1 MKHIIPFLRIN
12 SKEGIYLIEINGR
25 FTDAKI
31 FAQTALQTAID
42 QIQELTDQAF
52 MAGTKVR
59 IMPDYHA
66 GKGCV
71 IGTTIQLQ
79 NRVVPNLVGIDVG
92 CGVFVA
98 QLDVL
103 TVDFAK
109 LDSIIRTHVP
119 SGQEIHMEVSPARQ
133 FLEFEGKQFRASG
146 LKDDYTNLSLG
157 TLGGGNHFIELA
169 KDEEEQHYL
178 LIHTGSRY
186 VGAKV
191 ANWHQKRA
199 YENLRRQDLTEK
211 IAELKRQGREKDIQ
225 PMILAHKEQNPV
237 VPKELAYLEGDYF
250 HDYIHDM
257 KIAQQFA
264 RMNRWTIAETIAK
277 EMGWHFTDT
286 FDTIHNYIDTET
298 MTLRKGAVRANKGEK
313 LVIPMNM
320 RDGSLIC
327 IGKGNAEW
335 NYSAP
340 HGAGRMFSRR
350 AAKKALNMNDFKDT
364 MQGIWTTSVNEETL
378 DEAPMAY
385 KPMTEIISA
394 IGETVDIVKV
404 IKPVYNFKASEA
416 AKPYERKGKADD

>member
-1 MKHIIPFLRIN
+1 M
-12 SKEGIYLIEINGR
+12 IEINGR
-25 FTDAKI
+25 FTNAKI
-31 FAQTALQTAID
+31 FAQTALQTAVD

-79 NRVVPNLVGIDVG
+79 DRVVPNLVGIDVG

-98 QLDVL
+98 QLDVT
-103 TVDFAK
+103 TVDFAQ
-109 LDSIIRTHVP
+109 LDAIIRTYVP
-119 SGQEIHMEVSPARQ
+119 SGQDIHKEVSPSRH
-133 FLEFEGKQFRASG
+133 FVEFEGKQFRASG

-169 KDEEEQHYL
+169 KDEDDQHYL

-199 YENLRRQDLTEK
+199 YDNLRREDLTEK
-211 IAELKRQGREKDIQ
+211 IEALKQQGRHQEIQ
-225 PMILAHKEQNPV
+225 SMIQAYKEQTPF
-237 VPKELAYLEGDYF
+237 VPKDLSYLEGEAF

-277 EMGWHFTDT
+277 QMDWHFTDT

-350 AAKKALNMNDFKDT
+350 AAKKALNMADFKDT

-385 KPMTEIISA
+385 KPMIEITSA
-394 IGETVDIVKV
+394 IVETVDIVKV

-416 AKPYERKGKADD
+416 AKPFERKG

>member
-1 MKHIIPFLRIN
+1 
-12 SKEGIYLIEINGR
+12 LIEINGR
-25 FTDAKI
+25 FTNARI

-52 MAGTKVR
+52 MTGTKVR

-79 NRVVPNLVGIDVG
+79 DRVVPNLVGIDVG

-98 QLDVL
+98 QLDVT
-103 TVDFAK
+103 TVDFAQ
-109 LDSIIRTHVP
+109 LDAIIRTYVP
-119 SGQEIHMEVSPARQ
+119 SGQDIHKEVSPSRH
-133 FLEFEGKQFRASG
+133 FVEFEGKQFRASG

-169 KDEEEQHYL
+169 KDEENQHYL

-199 YENLRRQDLTEK
+199 YENLRREDLTEK
-211 IAELKRQGREKDIQ
+211 IEALKQQGRQQEIQ
-225 PMILAHKEQNPV
+225 SMIQAYKEQTPF
-237 VPKELAYLEGDYF
+237 VPKDLSYLEGEAF

-277 EMGWHFTDT
+277 QMDWHFTDT

-298 MTLRKGAVRANKGEK
+298 MTLRKGAVRANKDEK

-327 IGKGNAEW
+327 IGKGNSEW

-350 AAKKALNMNDFKDT
+350 AAKKALNMADFKET

-385 KPMTEIISA
+385 KPMTEITSA

-416 AKPYERKGKADD
+416 VKPYERKG

>member
-1 MKHIIPFLRIN
+1 M
-12 SKEGIYLIEINGR
+12 IEINGR
-25 FTDAKI
+25 FTNAKI
-31 FAQTALQTAID
+31 FAQTALQTAVD

-79 NRVVPNLVGIDVG
+79 DHVVPNLVGIDVG

-98 QLDVL
+98 QLDVT
-103 TVDFAK
+103 TVDFAQ
-109 LDSIIRTHVP
+109 LDAIIRTYVP
-119 SGQEIHMEVSPARQ
+119 SGQDIHKEVSPSRH
-133 FLEFEGKQFRASG
+133 FVEFEGKQFRASG

-169 KDEEEQHYL
+169 KDEDDQHYL

-199 YENLRRQDLTEK
+199 YDNLRREDLTEK
-211 IAELKRQGREKDIQ
+211 IEALKLQGRHQEIQ
-225 PMILAHKEQNPV
+225 SMIQAYKEQTPF
-237 VPKELAYLEGDYF
+237 VPKDLSYLEGEAF

-277 EMGWHFTDT
+277 QMDWHFTDT

-350 AAKKALNMNDFKDT
+350 AAKKALNMADFKDT

-385 KPMTEIISA
+385 KPMTEITSA

-416 AKPYERKGKADD
+416 AKPFERKG

>member
-1 MKHIIPFLRIN
+1 M
-12 SKEGIYLIEINGR
+12 IEINGR
-25 FTDAKI
+25 FTNAKI
-31 FAQTALQTAID
+31 FAQTALQTAVD

-79 NRVVPNLVGIDVG
+79 DRVVPNLVGIDVG

-98 QLDVL
+98 QLDVT
-103 TVDFAK
+103 TVDFAQ
-109 LDSIIRTHVP
+109 LDAIIRTYVP
-119 SGQEIHMEVSPARQ
+119 SGQDIHKEVSPSRH
-133 FLEFEGKQFRASG
+133 FVEFEGKQFRASG

-169 KDEEEQHYL
+169 KDEDDQHYL

-199 YENLRRQDLTEK
+199 YENLRREDLTEK
-211 IAELKRQGREKDIQ
+211 IEAMKQQGRQQEIQ
-225 PMILAHKEQNPV
+225 SMIQAYKEQTPF
-237 VPKELAYLEGDYF
+237 VPKDLSYLEGEAF

-277 EMGWHFTDT
+277 QMDWHFTDT

-298 MTLRKGAVRANKGEK
+298 MTLRKGAVRANKDEK

-350 AAKKALNMNDFKDT
+350 AAKKAWNMADFKDT

-385 KPMTEIISA
+385 KPMTEITSA

-416 AKPYERKGKADD
+416 TKPYERKR

>member
-1 MKHIIPFLRIN
+1 M
-12 SKEGIYLIEINGR
+12 IEINGR
-25 FTDAKI
+25 FTNAKI
-31 FAQTALQTAID
+31 FAQTALQTAVD

-79 NRVVPNLVGIDVG
+79 DRVVPNLVGIDVG

-98 QLDVL
+98 QLDVT
-103 TVDFAK
+103 TVDFAQ
-109 LDSIIRTHVP
+109 LDAIIRTYVP
-119 SGQEIHMEVSPARQ
+119 SGQDIHKEVSPSRH
-133 FLEFEGKQFRASG
+133 FVEFEGKQFRASG

-169 KDEEEQHYL
+169 KDEDDQHYL

-199 YENLRRQDLTEK
+199 YDNLRREDLTEK
-211 IAELKRQGREKDIQ
+211 IEALKQQGRHQEIQ
-225 PMILAHKEQNPV
+225 SMIQAYKEQTPF
-237 VPKELAYLEGDYF
+237 VPKDLSYLEGEAF

-277 EMGWHFTDT
+277 QMDWHFTDT

-350 AAKKALNMNDFKDT
+350 AAKKALNMADFKDT

-385 KPMTEIISA
+385 KPMTEITSA
-394 IGETVDIVKV
+394 IVETVDIVKV

-416 AKPYERKGKADD
+416 AKPFERKG

>member
-1 MKHIIPFLRIN
+1 
-12 SKEGIYLIEINGR
+12 LIEINGR
-25 FTDAKI
+25 FTNARI

-52 MAGTKVR
+52 MTGTKVR

-79 NRVVPNLVGIDVG
+79 DRVVPNLVGIDVG

-98 QLDVL
+98 QLDVT
-103 TVDFAK
+103 TVDFAQ
-109 LDSIIRTHVP
+109 LDAIIRTYVP
-119 SGQEIHMEVSPARQ
+119 SGQDIHKEVSPSRH
-133 FLEFEGKQFRASG
+133 FVEFEGKQFRASG

-169 KDEEEQHYL
+169 KDEENQHYL

-199 YENLRRQDLTEK
+199 YENLRREDLTEK
-211 IAELKRQGREKDIQ
+211 IEALKQQGRQQEIQ
-225 PMILAHKEQNPV
+225 SMIQAYKEQTPF
-237 VPKELAYLEGDYF
+237 VPKDLSYLEGEAF

-277 EMGWHFTDT
+277 QMDWHFTDT

-298 MTLRKGAVRANKGEK
+298 MTLRKGAVRANKDEK

-350 AAKKALNMNDFKDT
+350 AAKKALNMADFKET

-385 KPMTEIISA
+385 KPMTEITSA

-416 AKPYERKGKADD
+416 VKPYERKG

>member
-1 MKHIIPFLRIN
+1 M
-12 SKEGIYLIEINGR
+12 IEINGR
-25 FTDAKI
+25 FTNARI

-79 NRVVPNLVGIDVG
+79 DCVVPNLVGIDVG

-98 QLDVL
+98 QLDVT
-103 TVDFAK
+103 TVDFAQ
-109 LDSIIRTHVP
+109 LDAIIRTYVP
-119 SGQEIHMEVSPARQ
+119 SGQDIHKEVSPSRH
-133 FLEFEGKQFRASG
+133 FVEFEGKQFRASG

-169 KDEEEQHYL
+169 KDEENQHYL

-199 YENLRRQDLTEK
+199 YENLRREDLTEK
-211 IAELKRQGREKDIQ
+211 IEAMKQQGRQQEIQ
-225 PMILAHKEQNPV
+225 SMIQAYKEQTPF
-237 VPKELAYLEGDYF
+237 VPKDLSYLEGEAF

-277 EMGWHFTDT
+277 QMDWHFTDT

-298 MTLRKGAVRANKGEK
+298 MTLRKGAVRANKDEK

-350 AAKKALNMNDFKDT
+350 AAKKALNMADFKET

-385 KPMTEIISA
+385 KPMTEITSA
-394 IGETVDIVKV
+394 IRETVDIVKV

-416 AKPYERKGKADD
+416 AKPYERKR

>member
-119 SGQEIHMEVSPARQ
+119 SGQEIHKEVSPARQ

-169 KDEEEQHYL
+169 KDVEEQHYL

-225 PMILAHKEQNPV
+225 PIIRAYKEQNPV

-250 HDYIHDM
+250 HDFIHDM

-277 EMGWHFTDT
+277 QMGWHFTDT

-340 HGAGRMFSRR
+340 HGAGRMYSRR

>member
-1 MKHIIPFLRIN
+1 MIDIK
-12 SKEGIYLIEINGR
+12 GR
-25 FTDAKI
+25 YTDARI
-31 FAQTALQTAID
+31 YAQTALQSAID
-42 QIQELTDQAF
+42 QIQELTNQAF

-79 NRVVPNLVGIDVG
+79 DCVVPNLVGVDVG

-98 QLDVL
+98 QLDAS
-103 TVDFAK
+103 TVDFGK
-109 LDSIIRTHVP
+109 LDHIIRTHVP
-119 SGQEIHMEVSPARQ
+119 SGQEIHKEVLPERH
-133 FLEFEGKQFRASG
+133 FLEFEGKQFRAIG

-169 KDEEEQHYL
+169 KDEEDQHYL

-199 YENLRRQDLTEK
+199 YESLRRQDIAEK
-211 IAELKRQGREKDIQ
+211 IEELKQQGREQEIQ
-225 PMILAHKEQNPV
+225 TMIQAYKAQNPV
-237 VPKELAYLEGDYF
+237 VPKDLAYLEGEYF

-264 RMNRWTIAETIAK
+264 RMNRWTIAQTIAHH
-277 EMGWHFTDT
+277 MDWHFIDT

-327 IGKGNAEW
+327 IGKGNEEW
-335 NYSAP
+335 NNSAP

-350 AAKKALNMNDFKDT
+350 AAKKALNMEDFKDM

-385 KPMTEIISA
+385 KPMEEITSA
-394 IGETVDIVKV
+394 IGETVDIVKT

-416 AKPYERKGKADD
+416 AKPYERKG

>member
-1 MKHIIPFLRIN
+1 M
-12 SKEGIYLIEINGR
+12 IEINGR
-25 FTDAKI
+25 FTNAKI
-31 FAQTALQTAID
+31 FAQTALQTAVD

-59 IMPDYHA
+59 IMPDYHT

-79 NRVVPNLVGIDVG
+79 DRVVPNLVGIDVG

-98 QLDVL
+98 QLDVT
-103 TVDFAK
+103 TVDFAQ
-109 LDSIIRTHVP
+109 LDAIIRTYVP
-119 SGQEIHMEVSPARQ
+119 SGQDIHKEVSPSRH
-133 FLEFEGKQFRASG
+133 FVEFEGKQFRASG

-169 KDEEEQHYL
+169 KDEDDQHYL

-199 YENLRRQDLTEK
+199 YDNLRREDLTEK
-211 IAELKRQGREKDIQ
+211 IEAMKQQGRQQEIQ
-225 PMILAHKEQNPV
+225 SMIQAYKEQRPF
-237 VPKELAYLEGDYF
+237 VPKDLSYLEGEAF

-277 EMGWHFTDT
+277 QMDWHFTDT

-298 MTLRKGAVRANKGEK
+298 MTLRKGAVRANKDEK

-350 AAKKALNMNDFKDT
+350 AAKKALNMADFKDT

-385 KPMTEIISA
+385 KPMTEITSA

-416 AKPYERKGKADD
+416 AKPYERKR

>member
-1 MKHIIPFLRIN
+1 M
-12 SKEGIYLIEINGR
+12 IEINGR
-25 FTDAKI
+25 FTNAKI
-31 FAQTALQTAID
+31 FAQTALQTAVD

-79 NRVVPNLVGIDVG
+79 DRVVPNLVGIDVG

-98 QLDVL
+98 KLDVT
-103 TVDFAK
+103 TVDFAQ
-109 LDSIIRTHVP
+109 LDAIIRTYVP
-119 SGQEIHMEVSPARQ
+119 SGQDIHKEVSPSRH
-133 FLEFEGKQFRASG
+133 FVEFEGKQFRASG

-169 KDEEEQHYL
+169 KDEDDQHYL

-199 YENLRRQDLTEK
+199 YDNLRREDFTEK
-211 IAELKRQGREKDIQ
+211 IEALKQQGRHQEIQ
-225 PMILAHKEQNPV
+225 SMIQAYKEQTPF
-237 VPKELAYLEGDYF
+237 VPKDLSYLEGEAF

-277 EMGWHFTDT
+277 QMDWHFTDT

-298 MTLRKGAVRANKGEK
+298 MTLRKGAVRANKGET

-350 AAKKALNMNDFKDT
+350 AAKKALNMADFKDT

-385 KPMTEIISA
+385 KPMTEITSA

-416 AKPYERKGKADD
+416 AKPFERKG

>member
-1 MKHIIPFLRIN
+1 M
-12 SKEGIYLIEINGR
+12 IEINGR
-25 FTDAKI
+25 FTNAKI
-31 FAQTALQTAID
+31 FAQTALQTAVD

-79 NRVVPNLVGIDVG
+79 DRVVPNLVGIDVG

-98 QLDVL
+98 QLDIT
-103 TVDFAK
+103 TVDFAQ
-109 LDSIIRTHVP
+109 LDAIIRTYVP
-119 SGQEIHMEVSPARQ
+119 SGQDIHKEVSPSRH
-133 FLEFEGKQFRASG
+133 FVEFEGKQFRASG

-157 TLGGGNHFIELA
+157 TLGSGNHFIELA
-169 KDEEEQHYL
+169 KDEDDQHYL
-178 LIHTGSRY
+178 LIYTGSRY

-199 YENLRRQDLTEK
+199 YENLRREDLTGK
-211 IAELKRQGREKDIQ
+211 IEALKQQGRQQEIQ
-225 PMILAHKEQNPV
+225 SMIQAYKEQTLF
-237 VPKELAYLEGDYF
+237 VPKDLSYLEGEAF

-264 RMNRWTIAETIAK
+264 RMNRWTIAETIGK
-277 EMGWHFTDT
+277 QMDWHFTDT

-350 AAKKALNMNDFKDT
+350 AAKKALNMDDFKDT

-385 KPMTEIISA
+385 KPMTEITSA
-394 IGETVDIVKV
+394 IEETVDIVKV

-416 AKPYERKGKADD
+416 VKPYERKG

>member
-1 MKHIIPFLRIN
+1 M
-12 SKEGIYLIEINGR
+12 IEIKGR
-25 FTDAKI
+25 YTEAKI
-31 FAQTALQTAID
+31 YAETALPSAID
-42 QIQELTDQAF
+42 QIQELTNQAF
-52 MAGTKVR
+52 MSGTKVR

-71 IGTTIQLQ
+71 IGTTIHLQ
-79 NRVVPNLVGIDVG
+79 ERVVPNLVGVDVG

-98 QLDVL
+98 QLDVT
-103 TVDFAK
+103 TVDYEK
-109 LDSIIRTHVP
+109 LDTIIRTYVP
-119 SGQEIHMEVSPARQ
+119 SGQEVHKELSPDRQ
-133 FLEFEGKQFRASG
+133 FLAFEGKQFKASG
-146 LKDDYTNLSLG
+146 FKDEYTNLSLG

-169 KDEEEQHYL
+169 KDEENQYYL

-199 YENLRRQDLTEK
+199 YDNLCQQELTKK
-211 IAELKRQGREKDIQ
+211 IEDFKQQGREKEIQ
-225 PMILAHKEQNPV
+225 AMIQAYKEKHPV
-237 VPKELAYLEGDYF
+237 VPKELAYLEGEHF

-264 RMNRWTIAETIAK
+264 QMNRWTIAETIAK
-277 EMGWHFTDT
+277 HMNWQLIDT
-286 FDTIHNYIDTET
+286 FDTIHNYIETET

-327 IGKGNAEW
+327 IGKGNADW
-335 NYSAP
+335 NNSAP
-340 HGAGRMFSRR
+340 HGAGRMYSRR
-350 AAKKALNMNDFKDT
+350 AAKKALNMEDFKET
-364 MQGIWTTSVNEETL
+364 MEGIWTTSVNEETL

-385 KPMTEIISA
+385 KPMAEITSA
-394 IGETVDIVKV
+394 IGETVDIIKM

-416 AKPYERKGKADD
+416 AKPYERK

>member
-1 MKHIIPFLRIN
+1 M
-12 SKEGIYLIEINGR
+12 IEINGR
-25 FTDAKI
+25 FTNAKI
-31 FAQTALQTAID
+31 FAQTALQTAVD

-79 NRVVPNLVGIDVG
+79 DRVVPNLVGIDVG

-98 QLDVL
+98 QLDVT
-103 TVDFAK
+103 TVDFAQ
-109 LDSIIRTHVP
+109 LDAIIRTYVP
-119 SGQEIHMEVSPARQ
+119 SGQDIHKEVSPSRH
-133 FLEFEGKQFRASG
+133 FVEFEGKQFRASG

-169 KDEEEQHYL
+169 KDEDDQHYL

-199 YENLRRQDLTEK
+199 YENLRREDLTEK
-211 IAELKRQGREKDIQ
+211 IEAMKQQGRQQEIQ
-225 PMILAHKEQNPV
+225 SMIQAYKEQTPF
-237 VPKELAYLEGDYF
+237 VPKDLSYLEGEAFY
-250 HDYIHDM
+250 DYIHDM

-277 EMGWHFTDT
+277 QMDWHFTDT

-298 MTLRKGAVRANKGEK
+298 MTLRKGAVRANKDEK

-350 AAKKALNMNDFKDT
+350 AAKKALNMADFKDT

-385 KPMTEIISA
+385 KPMTEITSA

-416 AKPYERKGKADD
+416 AKPYERKR

>member
-1 MKHIIPFLRIN
+1 M
-12 SKEGIYLIEINGR
+12 IEINGR
-25 FTDAKI
+25 FTNAKI
-31 FAQTALQTAID
+31 FAQTALQTAVD

-79 NRVVPNLVGIDVG
+79 DRVVPNLVGIDVG

-98 QLDVL
+98 QLDVT
-103 TVDFAK
+103 TVDFAQ
-109 LDSIIRTHVP
+109 LDAIIRTYVP
-119 SGQEIHMEVSPARQ
+119 SGQDIHKEVSPSRH
-133 FLEFEGKQFRASG
+133 FVEFEGKQFRASG

-169 KDEEEQHYL
+169 KDEDDQHYL

-199 YENLRRQDLTEK
+199 YDNLRREDLTEK
-211 IAELKRQGREKDIQ
+211 IEAMKQQGRQQEIQ
-225 PMILAHKEQNPV
+225 SMIQAYKEQTPF
-237 VPKELAYLEGDYF
+237 VPKDLSYLEGEAF

-277 EMGWHFTDT
+277 QMDWHFTDT

-298 MTLRKGAVRANKGEK
+298 MTLRKGAVRANKDEK

-350 AAKKALNMNDFKDT
+350 TAKKALNMADFKDT

-385 KPMTEIISA
+385 KPMTEITSA

-416 AKPYERKGKADD
+416 AKPYERKG

>member
-1 MKHIIPFLRIN
+1 MIDIK
-12 SKEGIYLIEINGR
+12 GR
-25 FTDAKI
+25 YTEAKI
-31 FAQTALQTAID
+31 YAQTALQTAIE

-79 NRVVPNLVGIDVG
+79 GRVVPNLVGVDVG
-92 CGVFVA
+92 CGVLVA
-98 QLDVL
+98 QLNVS
-103 TVDFAK
+103 TVDYEK
-109 LDSIIRTHVP
+109 LDTIIRTHIP
-119 SGQEIHMEVSPARQ
+119 SGQDIHQEVSPNRH

-169 KDEEEQHYL
+169 KDEDNHYYL

-211 IAELKRQGREKDIQ
+211 IVELKQQGREQEIQ
-225 PMILAHKEQNPV
+225 TMIQAYKEQHPP
-237 VPKELAYLEGDYF
+237 VPKDLAYLEGEAF

-277 EMGWHFTDT
+277 QMDWHFVDT
-286 FDTIHNYIDTET
+286 FDTIHNYIETET

-350 AAKKALNMNDFKDT
+350 AAKKALNMEDFKDT
-364 MQGIWTTSVNEETL
+364 MKGVWTTSVNEETL

-385 KPMTEIISA
+385 KPMAEITAA

-404 IKPVYNFKASEA
+404 IQPVYNFKASEA
-416 AKPYERKGKADD
+416 AKPYERKG

>member
-1 MKHIIPFLRIN
+1 M
-12 SKEGIYLIEINGR
+12 IEINGR
-25 FTDAKI
+25 FTNARI
-31 FAQTALQTAID
+31 FAQTALQTAVD

-79 NRVVPNLVGIDVG
+79 DRVVPNLVGIDVG

-98 QLDVL
+98 QLDVT
-103 TVDFAK
+103 TVDFAQ
-109 LDSIIRTHVP
+109 LDAIIRTYVP
-119 SGQEIHMEVSPARQ
+119 SGQDIHKEVSPSRH
-133 FLEFEGKQFRASG
+133 FVEFEGKQFRASG

-169 KDEEEQHYL
+169 KDEENQHYL

-199 YENLRRQDLTEK
+199 YENLRREDLTEK
-211 IAELKRQGREKDIQ
+211 IEALKQQGRQQEIQ
-225 PMILAHKEQNPV
+225 SMIQAYKEQTPF
-237 VPKELAYLEGDYF
+237 VPKDLSYLEGEAF

-277 EMGWHFTDT
+277 QMDWHFTDT

-298 MTLRKGAVRANKGEK
+298 MTLRKGAVRANKDEK

-350 AAKKALNMNDFKDT
+350 AAKKALNMADFKET

-385 KPMTEIISA
+385 KPMTEITSA

-416 AKPYERKGKADD
+416 VKPYERKG

>member
-1 MKHIIPFLRIN
+1 
-12 SKEGIYLIEINGR
+12 LIEINGR
-25 FTDAKI
+25 FTNAKI
-31 FAQTALQTAID
+31 FAQTALQTAVD

-79 NRVVPNLVGIDVG
+79 DRVVPNLDGTDVG

-98 QLDVL
+98 QLDVT
-103 TVDFAK
+103 TVDFAQ
-109 LDSIIRTHVP
+109 LDAIIRTYVP
-119 SGQEIHMEVSPARQ
+119 SGQDIHKEVSPSRH
-133 FLEFEGKQFRASG
+133 FVEFEGKQFRASG

-169 KDEEEQHYL
+169 KDEDDQHYL

-199 YENLRRQDLTEK
+199 YDNLRREDLTEK
-211 IAELKRQGREKDIQ
+211 IEAMKQQGRQQEIQ
-225 PMILAHKEQNPV
+225 SMIQAYKEQTPFI
-237 VPKELAYLEGDYF
+237 PKDLSYLEGEAFY
-250 HDYIHDM
+250 DYIHDM

-277 EMGWHFTDT
+277 QMDWHFTDT

-298 MTLRKGAVRANKGEK
+298 MTLRKGAVRANKDEK

-350 AAKKALNMNDFKDT
+350 TAKKALNMADFKDT

-385 KPMTEIISA
+385 KPMTEITSA

-416 AKPYERKGKADD
+416 AKPYERKG

>member
-1 MKHIIPFLRIN
+1 M
-12 SKEGIYLIEINGR
+12 IEINGR
-25 FTDAKI
+25 FTNARI

-79 NRVVPNLVGIDVG
+79 DRVVPNLVGIDVG

-98 QLDVL
+98 QLDVT
-103 TVDFAK
+103 TVDFAQ
-109 LDSIIRTHVP
+109 LDAIIRTYVP
-119 SGQEIHMEVSPARQ
+119 SGQDIHKEVSPSRH
-133 FLEFEGKQFRASG
+133 FVEFEGKQFRASG

-169 KDEEEQHYL
+169 KDEENQHYL

-199 YENLRRQDLTEK
+199 YENLRREDLTEK
-211 IAELKRQGREKDIQ
+211 IEALKQQGRQQEIQ
-225 PMILAHKEQNPV
+225 SMIQAYKEQTPF
-237 VPKELAYLEGDYF
+237 VPKDLSYLEGEAF

-277 EMGWHFTDT
+277 LMDWHFTDT

-298 MTLRKGAVRANKGEK
+298 MTLRKGAVRANKDEK

-350 AAKKALNMNDFKDT
+350 AAKKALNMADFKET

-385 KPMTEIISA
+385 KPMTEITSA

-416 AKPYERKGKADD
+416 VKPYERKG

>member
-1 MKHIIPFLRIN
+1 M
-12 SKEGIYLIEINGR
+12 IEINGR
-25 FTDAKI
+25 FTNAKI
-31 FAQTALQTAID
+31 FAQTALQTAVD

-79 NRVVPNLVGIDVG
+79 DRVVPNLVGIDVG

-98 QLDVL
+98 QLDVT
-103 TVDFAK
+103 TVDFAQ
-109 LDSIIRTHVP
+109 LDAIIRTYVP
-119 SGQEIHMEVSPARQ
+119 SGQDIHKEVSPSRH
-133 FLEFEGKQFRASG
+133 FVEFEGKQFRASG

-169 KDEEEQHYL
+169 KDEDDQHYL

-199 YENLRRQDLTEK
+199 YENLRREDLTEK
-211 IAELKRQGREKDIQ
+211 IEAMKQQGRQQEIQ
-225 PMILAHKEQNPV
+225 SMIQAFKEQTPF
-237 VPKELAYLEGDYF
+237 VPKDLSYLEGEAF

-277 EMGWHFTDT
+277 QMDWHFTDT

-298 MTLRKGAVRANKGEK
+298 MTLRKGAVRANKDEK

-350 AAKKALNMNDFKDT
+350 AAKKALNMADFKDT

-385 KPMTEIISA
+385 KPMTEITSA

-416 AKPYERKGKADD
+416 TKPYERKR

>member
-1 MKHIIPFLRIN
+1 M
-12 SKEGIYLIEINGR
+12 IEINGR
-25 FTDAKI
+25 FTNARI

-79 NRVVPNLVGIDVG
+79 DRVVPNLVGIDVG

-98 QLDVL
+98 QLDVT
-103 TVDFAK
+103 TVDFAQ
-109 LDSIIRTHVP
+109 LDAIIRTYVP
-119 SGQEIHMEVSPARQ
+119 SGQDIHKEVSPSRH
-133 FLEFEGKQFRASG
+133 FVEFEGKQFRASG

-169 KDEEEQHYL
+169 KDEDDQHYL

-199 YENLRRQDLTEK
+199 YENLRREDLTEK
-211 IAELKRQGREKDIQ
+211 IEALKQQGRQQEIQ
-225 PMILAHKEQNPV
+225 SMIQAYKEQTPF
-237 VPKELAYLEGDYF
+237 VPKDLSYLEGEAF

-277 EMGWHFTDT
+277 QMDWHFTDT

-298 MTLRKGAVRANKGEK
+298 MTLRKGAVRANKDEK

-350 AAKKALNMNDFKDT
+350 AAKKALNMADFKET

-385 KPMTEIISA
+385 KPMTEITSA

-416 AKPYERKGKADD
+416 VKPYERKG

>member
-1 MKHIIPFLRIN
+1 
-12 SKEGIYLIEINGR
+12 LIEINGR
-25 FTDAKI
+25 FTNAKI
-31 FAQTALQTAID
+31 FAQTALQTAVD
-42 QIQELTDQAF
+42 QIQELTDQTF

-79 NRVVPNLVGIDVG
+79 DRVVPNLVGIDVG

-98 QLDVL
+98 QLDVT
-103 TVDFAK
+103 TVDFAQ
-109 LDSIIRTHVP
+109 LDAIIRTYVP
-119 SGQEIHMEVSPARQ
+119 SGQDIHKEVSPSRH
-133 FLEFEGKQFRASG
+133 FVEFEGKQFRASG

-169 KDEEEQHYL
+169 KDEDDQHYL

-199 YENLRRQDLTEK
+199 YDNLRREDLTEK
-211 IAELKRQGREKDIQ
+211 IEALKQQGRHQEIQ
-225 PMILAHKEQNPV
+225 SMIQAYKEQTPF
-237 VPKELAYLEGDYF
+237 VPKDLSYLEGEAF

-277 EMGWHFTDT
+277 QMDWHFTDT

-350 AAKKALNMNDFKDT
+350 AAKKALNMADFKDT

-385 KPMTEIISA
+385 KPMTEITSA
-394 IGETVDIVKV
+394 IVETVDIVKV

-416 AKPYERKGKADD
+416 AKPFERKG

>member
-1 MKHIIPFLRIN
+1 M
-12 SKEGIYLIEINGR
+12 IEINGR
-25 FTDAKI
+25 FTNAKI
-31 FAQTALQTAID
+31 FAQTALQTAVD

-66 GKGCV
+66 CKGCV

-79 NRVVPNLVGIDVG
+79 DRVVPNLVGIDVG

-98 QLDVL
+98 QLDVT
-103 TVDFAK
+103 TVDFAQ
-109 LDSIIRTHVP
+109 LDAIIRTYVP
-119 SGQEIHMEVSPARQ
+119 SGQDIHKEVSPSRHFA
-133 FLEFEGKQFRASG
+133 EFEGKQFRASG

-169 KDEEEQHYL
+169 KDEDDQHYL

-199 YENLRRQDLTEK
+199 YENLRREDLTEK
-211 IAELKRQGREKDIQ
+211 IEAMKQQGRQQEIQ
-225 PMILAHKEQNPV
+225 SMIQAYKEQTPF
-237 VPKELAYLEGDYF
+237 VPKDLSYLEGEAF

-277 EMGWHFTDT
+277 QMDWHFTDT

-298 MTLRKGAVRANKGEK
+298 MTLRKGAVRANKDEK

-350 AAKKALNMNDFKDT
+350 AAKKALNMADFKDT

-385 KPMTEIISA
+385 KPMTEITSA

-416 AKPYERKGKADD
+416 TKPYERKR

>member
-1 MKHIIPFLRIN
+1 M
-12 SKEGIYLIEINGR
+12 IEINGR
-25 FTDAKI
+25 FTNAKI
-31 FAQTALQTAID
+31 FAQTALQTAVD

-79 NRVVPNLVGIDVG
+79 DRVVPNLVGIDVG

-98 QLDVL
+98 QLDVT
-103 TVDFAK
+103 TVDFAQ
-109 LDSIIRTHVP
+109 LDAIIRTYVP
-119 SGQEIHMEVSPARQ
+119 SGQDIHKEVSPSRH
-133 FLEFEGKQFRASG
+133 FVEFEGKQFRASG

-169 KDEEEQHYL
+169 KDEDDQHYL

-199 YENLRRQDLTEK
+199 YENLRREDLTEK
-211 IAELKRQGREKDIQ
+211 IEAMKQQGRQQEIQ
-225 PMILAHKEQNPV
+225 SMIQAYKEQTPF
-237 VPKELAYLEGDYF
+237 VPKDLSYLEGEAF

-264 RMNRWTIAETIAK
+264 RMNRWTIARTIAK
-277 EMGWHFTDT
+277 QMDWHFTDT

-298 MTLRKGAVRANKGEK
+298 MTLRKGAVRANKDEK

-350 AAKKALNMNDFKDT
+350 AAKKALNMADFKDT

-385 KPMTEIISA
+385 KPMTEITSA

-416 AKPYERKGKADD
+416 TKPYERKR

>member
-1 MKHIIPFLRIN
+1 M
-12 SKEGIYLIEINGR
+12 IEINGR
-25 FTDAKI
+25 FTNAKI
-31 FAQTALQTAID
+31 FAQTALQTAVD

-79 NRVVPNLVGIDVG
+79 DRVVPNLVGIDVG

-98 QLDVL
+98 QLDVT
-103 TVDFAK
+103 TVDFAQ
-109 LDSIIRTHVP
+109 LDAIIRTYVP
-119 SGQEIHMEVSPARQ
+119 SGQDIHKEVSPSRH
-133 FLEFEGKQFRASG
+133 FVEFEGKQFRASG

-169 KDEEEQHYL
+169 KDEDDQHYL

-199 YENLRRQDLTEK
+199 YENLRREDLTEK
-211 IAELKRQGREKDIQ
+211 IEALKQQGRQQEIQ
-225 PMILAHKEQNPV
+225 SMIQAYKEQTPF
-237 VPKELAYLEGDYF
+237 VPKDLSYLEGEAF

-277 EMGWHFTDT
+277 QMDWHFTDT

-298 MTLRKGAVRANKGEK
+298 MTLRKGAVRANKDEK

-350 AAKKALNMNDFKDT
+350 AAKKALNMADFKET

-385 KPMTEIISA
+385 KPMTEITSA

-416 AKPYERKGKADD
+416 VKPYERKG

>member
-1 MKHIIPFLRIN
+1 
-12 SKEGIYLIEINGR
+12 LIEINGR
-25 FTDAKI
+25 FTNAKI
-31 FAQTALQTAID
+31 FAQTALQTAVD

-79 NRVVPNLVGIDVG
+79 DRVVPNLVGIDVG

-98 QLDVL
+98 QLDVT
-103 TVDFAK
+103 TVDFAQ
-109 LDSIIRTHVP
+109 LDAIIRTYVP
-119 SGQEIHMEVSPARQ
+119 SGQDIHKEVSPSRH
-133 FLEFEGKQFRASG
+133 FVEFEGKQFRASG

-169 KDEEEQHYL
+169 KDEDDQHYL

-199 YENLRRQDLTEK
+199 YENLRREDLTEK
-211 IAELKRQGREKDIQ
+211 IEAMKQQGRQQEIQ
-225 PMILAHKEQNPV
+225 SMIQAYKEQTPF
-237 VPKELAYLEGDYF
+237 VPKDLSYLEGEAF

-277 EMGWHFTDT
+277 QMDWHFTDT

-298 MTLRKGAVRANKGEK
+298 MTLRKGAVRANKDEK

-350 AAKKALNMNDFKDT
+350 AAKKALNMADFKNT

-385 KPMTEIISA
+385 KPMTEITSA

-404 IKPVYNFKASEA
+404 IRPVYNFKASEA
-416 AKPYERKGKADD
+416 TKPYERKR

>member
-1 MKHIIPFLRIN
+1 
-12 SKEGIYLIEINGR
+12 LIEINGR
-25 FTDAKI
+25 FTNAKI
-31 FAQTALQTAID
+31 FAQTALQTAVD

-79 NRVVPNLVGIDVG
+79 DRVVPNLVGIDVG

-98 QLDVL
+98 QLDVT
-103 TVDFAK
+103 TVDFAQ
-109 LDSIIRTHVP
+109 LDAIIRTYVP
-119 SGQEIHMEVSPARQ
+119 SGQDIHKEVSPSRH
-133 FLEFEGKQFRASG
+133 FVEFEGKQFRASG

-169 KDEEEQHYL
+169 KDEDDQHYL

-199 YENLRRQDLTEK
+199 YENLRREDLTEK
-211 IAELKRQGREKDIQ
+211 IEAMKQQGRQQEIQ
-225 PMILAHKEQNPV
+225 SMIQAYKEQTPF
-237 VPKELAYLEGDYF
+237 VPKDLSYLEGEAF

-277 EMGWHFTDT
+277 QMDWHFTDT

-298 MTLRKGAVRANKGEK
+298 MTLRKGAVRANKDEK

-350 AAKKALNMNDFKDT
+350 AAKKALNMADFKDT

-385 KPMTEIISA
+385 KPMTEITSV

-404 IKPVYNFKASEA
+404 IKPVYPFKASEA
-416 AKPYERKGKADD
+416 AKPYERKR

>member
-1 MKHIIPFLRIN
+1 M
-12 SKEGIYLIEINGR
+12 IEINGR
-25 FTDAKI
+25 FTNAKI
-31 FAQTALQTAID
+31 FAQTALQTAVD
-42 QIQELTDQAF
+42 QIQELTDQTF

-79 NRVVPNLVGIDVG
+79 DRVVPNLVGIDVG

-98 QLDVL
+98 QLDVT
-103 TVDFAK
+103 TVDFAQ
-109 LDSIIRTHVP
+109 LDAIIRTYVP
-119 SGQEIHMEVSPARQ
+119 SGQDIHKEVSPSRH
-133 FLEFEGKQFRASG
+133 FVEFEGKQFRASG

-169 KDEEEQHYL
+169 KDEDDQHYL

-199 YENLRRQDLTEK
+199 YDNLRREDLTEK
-211 IAELKRQGREKDIQ
+211 IEALKQQGRHQEIQ
-225 PMILAHKEQNPV
+225 SMIQAYKEQTPF
-237 VPKELAYLEGDYF
+237 VPKDLSYLEGEAF

-277 EMGWHFTDT
+277 QMDWHFTDT

-350 AAKKALNMNDFKDT
+350 AAKKALNMADFKDT

-385 KPMTEIISA
+385 KPMTEITSA
-394 IGETVDIVKV
+394 IVETVDIVKV

-416 AKPYERKGKADD
+416 AKPFERKG

>member
-119 SGQEIHMEVSPARQ
+119 SGQEIHKEVSPARQ

-169 KDEEEQHYL
+169 KDVEEQHYL

-225 PMILAHKEQNPV
+225 PIIRAYKEQNPV

-277 EMGWHFTDT
+277 QMGWHFTDT

-340 HGAGRMFSRR
+340 HGAGRMYSRR

>member
-1 MKHIIPFLRIN
+1 M
-12 SKEGIYLIEINGR
+12 IEINGR
-25 FTDAKI
+25 FTNARI

-79 NRVVPNLVGIDVG
+79 DRVVPNLVGIDVG

-98 QLDVL
+98 QLDVT
-103 TVDFAK
+103 TVNFAQ
-109 LDSIIRTHVP
+109 LDAIIRTYVP
-119 SGQEIHMEVSPARQ
+119 SGQDIHKEVSPSRH
-133 FLEFEGKQFRASG
+133 FVEFEGKQFRASG

-169 KDEEEQHYL
+169 KDEDDQHYL

-199 YENLRRQDLTEK
+199 YENLRREDLTEK
-211 IAELKRQGREKDIQ
+211 IEALKQQGRQQEIQ
-225 PMILAHKEQNPV
+225 SMIQAYKEQTPF
-237 VPKELAYLEGDYF
+237 VPKDLSYLEGEAF

-277 EMGWHFTDT
+277 QMDWHFTDT

-298 MTLRKGAVRANKGEK
+298 MTLRKGAVRANKDEK

-350 AAKKALNMNDFKDT
+350 AAKKALNMADFKET

-385 KPMTEIISA
+385 KPMTEITSA

-416 AKPYERKGKADD
+416 TKPYERKR